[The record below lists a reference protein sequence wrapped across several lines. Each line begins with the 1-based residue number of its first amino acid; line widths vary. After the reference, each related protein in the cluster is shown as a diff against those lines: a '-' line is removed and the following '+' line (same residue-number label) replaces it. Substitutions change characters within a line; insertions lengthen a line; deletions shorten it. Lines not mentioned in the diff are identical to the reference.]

1 MTHYQPVF
9 LNAPRKAFHVPCC
22 LTLSSIYGF
31 MDGEV
36 KWFTK
41 DNSFIQD
48 GQRYAGVVVVLKHQD
63 HMGRAILYRNVSP
76 ES

>member
-1 MTHYQPVF
+1 
-9 LNAPRKAFHVPCC
+9 
-22 LTLSSIYGF
+22 

-48 GQRYAGVVVVLKHQD
+48 GQRYAGVVVVLKHWD
-63 HMGRAILYRNVSP
+63 HMGRTILDRNVSP
-76 ES
+76 EN